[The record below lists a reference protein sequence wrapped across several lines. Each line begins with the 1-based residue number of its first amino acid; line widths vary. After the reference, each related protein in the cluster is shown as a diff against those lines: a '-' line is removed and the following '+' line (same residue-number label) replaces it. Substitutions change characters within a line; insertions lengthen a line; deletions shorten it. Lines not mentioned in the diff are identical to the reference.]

1 MFIIQLTY
9 PPPPKKNSKT
19 LKILKQGKIFMAKID
34 RLLTTTISNS
44 TGTKIEKK
52 LINGRWLGTQNL
64 LRKVITYG
72 ENTPLKKIGIDKV
85 EITKLPYNYYKDKSS
100 RYDYYSKGIRIIS
113 IDKSEEKGTIGS
125 ILYNQRITHLI
136 DRNSFGKTLKNY
148 FNFIKDLNS

>member
-1 MFIIQLTY
+1 MFYNTIDIF
-9 PPPPKKNSKT
+9 PKNSKT
-19 LKILKQGKIFMAKID
+19 LKILRQGKIFMAKID
-34 RLLTTTISNS
+34 RLLTTTISKS

>member
-9 PPPPKKNSKT
+9 PPPKKNSKT

>member
-1 MFIIQLTY
+1 
-9 PPPPKKNSKT
+9 
-19 LKILKQGKIFMAKID
+19 MAKID

-85 EITKLPYNYYKDKSS
+85 EIIKLPYNYYKDKSS